1 MGSQRPKI
9 ICVGFQKT
17 GTTSLKW
24 ALEILGYRV
33 GGNKS
38 RLLLPILQNRW
49 DRVLRVLNRYD
60 AVEDNP
66 WAVIY
71 RQIDR
76 LVPGCKFI
84 LTYRDPESWFGSVE
98 RYFRLP
104 RARPPMHEWIY
115 GRGRGLIAAEKE
127 NTLTVYKKHLEG
139 VFAYFRNRPDDLLVI
154 DIGKGDEWERLCGFL
169 GCGVP
174 DTPFPHRR
182 DSTQKR
188 KKRNRI
194 HRWFRKAR
202 KQLHYAVVL
211 AYIDWKG
218 YADFRREPG
227 TLPGVESALPGA
239 E

>member
-1 MGSQRPKI
+1 MKREAGTLESKI
-9 ICVGFQKT
+9 ICVGFQRT
-17 GTTSLKW
+17 GTTSLKR

-49 DRVLRVLNRYD
+49 QAVLKVLNRYD

-71 RQIDR
+71 RKIDR

-115 GRGRGLIAAEKE
+115 GRGMGLIAAEKE
-127 NTLTVYKKHLEG
+127 NSLAIYKNHIEG
-139 VFAYFRNRPDDLLVI
+139 VQEYFRERPDDLLVM
-154 DIGKGDEWERLCGFL
+154 DIGKGEEWERLCGFL
-169 GCGVP
+169 GCDVPGV
-174 DTPFPHRR
+174 PFPHQR
-182 DSTQKR
+182 DSSWKR
-188 KKRNRI
+188 KKRNRL
-194 HRWFRKAR
+194 HRWFRKTR
-202 KQLHYAVVL
+202 KYLHYGVLL

-227 TLPGVESALPGA
+227 TLPAVD
-239 E
+239 

>member
-1 MGSQRPKI
+1 MSEKGIGSGSKI

-38 RLLLPILQNRW
+38 KLLLPILRNRW
-49 DRVLRVLNRYD
+49 HVVLRVLNRYD

-84 LTYRDPESWFGSVE
+84 LTYRDPEEWFGSVE

-115 GRGRGLIAAEKE
+115 GRGKGLIAVEKE
-127 NTLTVYKKHLEG
+127 NALAIYRKHLEG
-139 VFAYFRNRPDDLLVI
+139 VQEYFRDRPDDLLVMN
-154 DIGKGDEWERLCGFL
+154 IGKGKEWEQLCGFL
-169 GCGVP
+169 GCDIP
-174 DTPFPHRR
+174 DDPFPHRR
-182 DSTQKR
+182 DSRQKR
-188 KKRNRI
+188 KKRNQL
-194 HRWFRKAR
+194 HRWFRKIR
-202 KQLHYAVVL
+202 KHIHYGAL
-211 AYIDWKG
+211 LIYIDWKG
-218 YADFRREPG
+218 YADFHRKPG
-227 TLPGVESALPGA
+227 TLPRVD
-239 E
+239 

>member
-1 MGSQRPKI
+1 MDRNVKVEGTRI
-9 ICVGFQKT
+9 ICVGFQRT
-17 GTTSLKW
+17 GTTSLKR

-49 DRVLRVLNRYD
+49 NTVLRVLNRYD

-71 RQIDR
+71 RPIDR

-115 GRGRGLIAAEKE
+115 GRGMGLIAAEKE
-127 NTLTVYKKHLEG
+127 NSLAIYKKHITG
-139 VFAYFRNRPDDLLVI
+139 VRDYFRDRPDDLLVM
-154 DIGKGDEWERLCGFL
+154 DISKGGEWEPLCRFL
-169 GCGVP
+169 GRDVP
-174 DTPFPHRR
+174 DVPFPHRR
-182 DSTQKR
+182 DSSRKR
-188 KKRNRI
+188 KKRNRL
-194 HRWFRKAR
+194 HRWFRRTR
-202 KQLHYAVVL
+202 KYFHYGVLL

-227 TLPGVESALPGA
+227 TLPAVD
-239 E
+239 

>member
-1 MGSQRPKI
+1 MKRVEGALGSKI

-17 GTTSLKW
+17 GTTSMKR

-38 RLLLPILQNRW
+38 RLLLPILRNRW

-66 WAVIY
+66 WALIY
-71 RQIDR
+71 RPIDR

-84 LTYRDPESWFGSVE
+84 LTYRDPEDWFVSVE

-115 GRGRGLIAAEKE
+115 GRGMGLIAAEKE
-127 NTLTVYKKHLEG
+127 NTLAVYKKHLEG
-139 VFAYFRNRPDDLLVI
+139 VQAYFRDRPGDLQVI
-154 DIGKGDEWERLCGFL
+154 DIGKGQEWERLCGFL
-169 GCGVP
+169 GCDIPNV
-174 DTPFPHRR
+174 PFPYRR
-182 DSTQKR
+182 GSREKR
-188 KKRNRI
+188 EKRNRL
-194 HRWFRKAR
+194 HRCFRKIR
-202 KQLHYAVVL
+202 KYLHYGALLV
-211 AYIDWKG
+211 YIDWKG

-227 TLPGVESALPGA
+227 TPPAVD
-239 E
+239 

>member
-1 MGSQRPKI
+1 MKSSKQKI

-49 DRVLRVLNRYD
+49 NKILEVLDRYD

-66 WAVIY
+66 WALIY
-71 RQIDR
+71 RKIDQ

-84 LTYRDPESWFGSVE
+84 LTYRDPESWYGSVQ

-115 GRGRGLIAAEKE
+115 GRGLGQVAAEKE
-127 NTLTVYKKHLEG
+127 NAIRIYRKHIEG
-139 VFAYFRNRPDDLLVI
+139 VREYFRDRPGDFMEI
-154 DIGKGDEWERLCGFL
+154 DISKGEGWRPLCEFL
-169 GCGVP
+169 GCEIP
-174 DTPFPHRR
+174 DTPFPHAR
-182 DSTQKR
+182 DSKKQR
-188 KKRNRI
+188 KKRSRL
-194 HRWFRKAR
+194 HRGFRKSR
-202 KQLHYAVVL
+202 KYLHYGVLL

-218 YADFRREPG
+218 FDDFRREPG
-227 TLPGVESALPGA
+227 TLPGVDRDQ
-239 E
+239 